1 MPKLLHKLFL
11 IILMTLASATVMAS
25 EDKWYTVEVI
35 SFTRSAS
42 ASTAERWSEL
52 PYQDDA
58 SAGFSSAGD
67 LSPGSDLLSVP
78 KEQWQLGPHAYSINR
93 APEMTVAS
101 HQAWR
106 QKGLPRKQAPWIP
119 LDSKANGIYGK
130 IKISLSRYLHADVDI
145 KLENPDRYSNQG
157 SMPAR
162 DISFKTSKKIRLGK
176 LFYIDHPL
184 AGAIVLIERYQPE
197 A

>member
-1 MPKLLHKLFL
+1 
-11 IILMTLASATVMAS
+11 MTLVSGTVMAS

-42 ASTAERWSEL
+42 TSNAERWSEL
-52 PYQDDA
+52 PYQEDG
-58 SAGFSSAGD
+58 SGGFSSAD
-67 LSPGSDLLSVP
+67 NLSPGSDLLSVP

-119 LDSKANGIYGK
+119 LDTKANGIYGN

-145 KLENPDRYSNQG
+145 KLENPDRYNNQG
-157 SMPAR
+157 FMPAR

-184 AGAIVLIERYQPE
+184 AGVIVLIERYQPE